1 MLMASAPP
9 PLTAKYPP
17 QDLPLPKVL
26 PSRQGTRSLPDLLK
40 QVMPAPTPSP
50 EVFPQEV
57 LLLPSDSAYQPETR
71 FLPEDWRSPED
82 PISPEMSASGQPH
95 PAHALPSKAPDSLT
109 PPPLL
114 KAADSTLTA
123 ASWLPIGGSNFT
135 GNVGIGTTSPG
146 ARFAVKGPGLFNSTT
161 TIEGG
166 GLNIDGGIMASDR
179 RIQFHRKCRHRD
191 NLTRR
196 TLCRQRPRTL

>member
-40 QVMPAPTPSP
+40 QVMPAPPPSP

-82 PISPEMSASGQPH
+82 PISPEMSVSGQPH

-114 KAADSTLTA
+114 NAADSTLTA
-123 ASWLPIGGSNFT
+123 ASWLQAPSAFILKT
-135 GNVGIGTTSPG
+135 P
-146 ARFAVKGPGLFNSTT
+146 RLR
-161 TIEGG
+161 
-166 GLNIDGGIMASDR
+166 D
-179 RIQFHRKCRHRD
+179 CR
-191 NLTRR
+191 LTRMEISALALPTR
-196 TLCRQRPRTL
+196 KRRAAVFLV